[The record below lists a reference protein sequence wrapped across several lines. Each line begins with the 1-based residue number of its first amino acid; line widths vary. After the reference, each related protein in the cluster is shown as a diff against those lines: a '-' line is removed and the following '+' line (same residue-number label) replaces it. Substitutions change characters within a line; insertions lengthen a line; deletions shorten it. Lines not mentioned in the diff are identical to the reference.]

1 MLLPGPRSMTTN
13 PSTPPSGQPH
23 HTTERRINDLRRRL
37 VREATT
43 AVGMLE
49 QALDALW
56 ALDADRAKGVRISDD
71 TVDREEVDIEREA
84 YELLALHHPFAHDFR
99 VVTFILKVNAN
110 IERVADHACSI
121 AKAVMKIAKLR
132 STPGVPKWPTALADL
147 GHRVPPM
154 CHEILRAIL
163 DEDADAARKA
173 ASGDSVIDDLE
184 KRLFGEITAMVH
196 GEEAT
201 EEAVAI
207 AMLTYRVGRELERV
221 GDLMKDVAEEVVYLA
236 TGSIVRHEKRGG
248 QKAS

>member
-1 MLLPGPRSMTTN
+1 MMG
-13 PSTPPSGQPH
+13 TPPGQPH

-49 QALDALW
+49 QALAALW
-56 ALDADRAKGVRISDD
+56 ALDADKAKGVRISDD
-71 TVDREEVDIEREA
+71 NVDQEEVDIEREC

-99 VVTFILKVNAN
+99 VVTFILKVNAD
-110 IERVADHACSI
+110 IERVADHACSV

-132 STPGVPKWPTALADL
+132 EGKPMPKWPTSLTDL
-147 GHRVPPM
+147 GHRVPQM
-154 CHEILRAIL
+154 CHEILRAVL
-163 DEDADAARKA
+163 DEDAASAKKG
-173 ASGDSVIDDLE
+173 ASGDEVIDDLE

-207 AMLTYRVGRELERV
+207 GMLTYRVGRELERV

-248 QKAS
+248 QRGAPPSEPRP